1 MKTNINSKNVLP
13 NKDEFIYCL
22 KMLDNL
28 GFYDEMV
35 ASIKSVNVENYNL
48 NYKES
53 LLMGSAFKNALNVK
67 RKEKTIV
74 ENIMS
79 NEKSSEKEKVCA
91 ELLKSKLNKDIRTIE
106 KNAYIIIKTKCIPRT
121 TDDKVLLF
129 YWHLLGDI
137 FRYCADTFNKEEKK
151 KLHEKSLQS
160 YSFALRIAN
169 KMKVFSSSPIMLELL
184 VSLSVLHKDMDKDIN
199 FAIEMAAQAFRNAI
213 QNMHLLEND
222 DECSKTIGIL
232 GLLRDNIN
240 KWCEISGRKNVN
252 ALFEIKGENF
262 DKYKN
267 IMNSIHT

>member
-1 MKTNINSKNVLP
+1 MQTNIKGVLLP
-13 NKDEFIYCL
+13 NKEEFIYCL

-35 ASIKSVNVENYNL
+35 SSIKSSNVENYNL

-53 LLMGSAFKNALNVK
+53 LLMGSSFKNALNVK

-74 ENIMS
+74 ENIIS
-79 NEKSSEKEKVCA
+79 NEKSREQEKACA
-91 ELLKSKLNKDIRTIE
+91 ELLKSKLNKDMRTIE
-106 KNAYIIIKTKCIPRT
+106 KTAYIIIKIKCIPRT
-121 TDDKVLLF
+121 TDDKILLF
-129 YWHLLGDI
+129 YYHLLGDI
-137 FRYCADTFNKEEKK
+137 MRYSADTFHNIEKK
-151 KLHEKSLQS
+151 KLHEKSLQA

-169 KMKVFSSSPIMLELL
+169 KIKIPPSSPTMLELL
-184 VSLSVLHKDMDKDIN
+184 VSLSVLHKDMDKDTN
-199 FAIEMAAQAFRNAI
+199 FAIEMAAQAFREAI

-240 KWCEISGRKNVN
+240 KWCKISGRKNVN